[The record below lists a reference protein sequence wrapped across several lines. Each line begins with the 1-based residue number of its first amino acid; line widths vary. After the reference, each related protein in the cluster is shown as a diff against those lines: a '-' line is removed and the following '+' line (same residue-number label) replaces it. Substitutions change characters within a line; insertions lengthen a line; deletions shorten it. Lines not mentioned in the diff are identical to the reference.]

1 MRYYD
6 EKFIIA
12 IEETVVDEF
21 EVVAEDADE
30 AMRIAE
36 EKYNDCEFVLCPGKL
51 KFKQMSIIKP
61 EDEVTEW
68 VEF

>member
-1 MRYYD
+1 MK
-6 EKFIIA
+6 KFRIA

-21 EVVAEDADE
+21 DIYANDAEE

-36 EKYNDCEFVLCPGKL
+36 KKYRKGEIVLEPGDCQFR
-51 KFKQMSIIKP
+51 QMAIVRP
-61 EDEVTEW
+61 NNEVTEW

>member
-1 MRYYD
+1 MK
-6 EKFIIA
+6 KFIVA

-21 EVVAEDADE
+21 EVIAEDAEE

-36 EKYNDCEFVLCPGKL
+36 EKYNDCEFILCPGNL
-51 KFKQMSIIKP
+51 QFKQMSIIKP